1 MKRVIFDSSA
11 LISLSSSCLFN
22 GVGKMFESEGITGII
37 SSGVE
42 LESIINPMRVKRL
55 ELNAIRIRHGI
66 EEGWV
71 ELVRLDKKDSSEVE
85 NIMQKANHSLY
96 GPKGNL
102 SLLQLGEVEALLLA
116 EKLGAKVVAVDER
129 TTRMLIE
136 EPEKL
141 RRLISRRRHSRI
153 QKDNQVVE
161 ELDKR
166 FGNISFVRSC
176 ELVALA
182 FEKGFLED
190 EIGSGKEALEA
201 ALYSLKYM
209 GCALSSSEIERFLG
223 GRK

>member
-1 MKRVIFDSSA
+1 MKKVIFDSSA

-22 GVGKMFESEGITGII
+22 GVGRMFESDGIRGII

-55 ELNAIRIRHGI
+55 ELNAVRIRHGI
-66 EEGWV
+66 EEGWL
-71 ELVRLDKKDSSEVE
+71 ELVRLDEKDQSEVE
-85 NIMQKANHSLY
+85 KIMQKANHSLY
-96 GPKGNL
+96 SARGNL

-141 RRLISRRRHSRI
+141 RQLISSRRHTGI
-153 QKDNQVVE
+153 QKDSSMVR
-161 ELDKR
+161 ELDER
-166 FGNISFVRSC
+166 FGGLSFVRSS

-182 FEKGFLED
+182 FEKGFLLE
-190 EIGSGKEALEA
+190 EIGSGKKALEA

-209 GCALSSSEIERFLG
+209 GCALSSSEIESFLG
-223 GRK
+223 GKK